1 MVVLIVYGSL
11 YPWVFEARYLPASP
25 LYILLHSWDAN
36 LRDRRFLF
44 DVAVNIAV
52 YIPLGMSAYLAMR
65 RFKSHALGILVP
77 VALGTLLSATIE
89 MVQLFTPHR
98 VCSAVDLVNNILGS
112 GLGVLAGFEF
122 TQIADVP
129 VTGPVFHVRD
139 RSAIALLF
147 FWVSSLLFPLFPVLS
162 LDIWRAKVSA
172 FIDTPLISPIPIL
185 LSAAEWFA
193 VGRLLSMAGARSPFR
208 WLLVLLLLVPVQFGI
223 VNHSPMPADFAGAAL
238 AVLLFHFFGKGPSAD
253 RLAGV
258 ALSALFDAQRTCALP
273 FRGSPAGFF
282 VDSVR
287 RTSGYRVAGRHSDP
301 SR

>member
-112 GLGVLAGFEF
+112 ELGVLAGFAF

-129 VTGPVFHVRD
+129 LTGPVFHVRD

-147 FWVSSLLFPLFPVLS
+147 CWVSSLLFPLFPVLS
-162 LDIWRAKVSA
+162 LDIWSAKVSA
-172 FIDTPLISPIPIL
+172 FTDTLLISPIPIL

-193 VGRLLSMAGARSPFR
+193 VGRLLSMAGSRSPFR
-208 WLLVLLLLVPVQFGI
+208 
-223 VNHSPMPADFAGAAL
+223 
-238 AVLLFHFFGKGPSAD
+238 
-253 RLAGV
+253 
-258 ALSALFDAQRTCALP
+258 
-273 FRGSPAGFF
+273 
-282 VDSVR
+282 
-287 RTSGYRVAGRHSDP
+287 
-301 SR
+301 